1 VASDSAAGEP
11 AAPGGPREGPTGRGA
26 LDRDRILRR
35 GLTILDEQGMR
46 ALTMRKLGTD
56 LGVDPMALYH
66 HVPGREGLLDGIT
79 DLVLDDL
86 RTTPGIEIPSTVG
99 WSDYLHRLGHGMRAI
114 AQRHPRIFPLVAT
127 RPPEA
132 PWLRP
137 PMRSLWLVE
146 SFLSTLVD
154 RGFTEQGAIAAY
166 RVFSSFLLGHL
177 LLEATARGAES
188 AAPIEEPH
196 PQSAG
201 HVDPAL
207 YPTLAS
213 MREGL
218 QVDHGERDFA
228 DALEQIIGQIEALRA
243 HGDR

>member
-1 VASDSAAGEP
+1 
-11 AAPGGPREGPTGRGA
+11 
-26 LDRDRILRR
+26 
-35 GLTILDEQGMR
+35 MR

-99 WSDYLHRLGHGMRAI
+99 WSEYLHRLGHGMREI

-146 SFLSTLVD
+146 SFLSTLVS
-154 RGFTEQGAIAAY
+154 RGFTERSAIATY

-177 LLEATARGAES
+177 LLEATARGT
-188 AAPIEEPH
+188 APAVGRTCRRRTLSH
-196 PQSAG
+196 ARLDARRSAG
-201 HVDPAL
+201 RSQRTRLRRRTGADHRTGRGPA
-207 YPTLAS
+207 
-213 MREGL
+213 
-218 QVDHGERDFA
+218 
-228 DALEQIIGQIEALRA
+228 RA
-243 HGDR
+243 G

>member
-1 VASDSAAGEP
+1 MAPDSAAAEP
-11 AAPGGPREGPTGRGA
+11 PAPGAPREVATGRGA

-35 GLTILDEQGMR
+35 GLAILDEQGMR

-79 DLVLDDL
+79 NLVLDDL
-86 RTTPGIEIPSTVG
+86 RATPGIEIPSTVG
-99 WSDYLHRLGHGMRAI
+99 WSEYLHRLGHGMRAT

-146 SFLSTLVD
+146 SFLSTLID
-154 RGFTEQGAIAAY
+154 RGFTEQGAIATY

-177 LLEATARGAES
+177 LLEATARGAET
-188 AAPIEEPH
+188 APIEEPD
-196 PQSAG
+196 PQAAG
-201 HVDPAL
+201 HVDPTL
-207 YPTLAS
+207 YPALAS
-213 MREGL
+213 MRDGL
-218 QVDHGERDFA
+218 QVDHSERDFE
-228 DALEQIIGQIEALRA
+228 DALGRIIERIETLRVED
-243 HGDR
+243 DR